1 MVAPEQRFP
10 LVRWAVLVCSFDE
23 IGTQAHARRV
33 TPTQS
38 PFNSAQLE
46 KMNEEMQTRMCR
58 VARHMVATMRTA
70 IFLLSERRGL

>member
-38 PFNSAQLE
+38 PGQKPDQQQGGGQKPGQQSQAPAKGDKKPKEPHDQRSDSD
-46 KMNEEMQTRMCR
+46 T
-58 VARHMVATMRTA
+58 
-70 IFLLSERRGL
+70 